1 MKKIYFLTIFL
12 AVALVCNA
20 QKTVAKVAA
29 SNAKQVELRLNLPK
43 GKIFE
48 QNMDMKMTMK
58 MNMMGMQIDTDV
70 PVFFKISYKVV
81 DIQNE
86 NFVLECT
93 YQAMKMS
100 MDILGQKI
108 NYDSS
113 DKKQDLDKNPFAKI
127 MSSMI
132 GKSFVMT
139 LDKFQNV
146 VAIEGLDK
154 LIASIF
160 EKGEFS
166 DAQKEQMESM
176 VKEMLSEEKFKE
188 NFSSSNIVFP
198 KEPVNEEFSWDTETA
213 QDLQGMRMQV
223 KNQFKITKITDKNVE
238 IASVSYYSMDF
249 DVKEGDQNVNVKMQ
263 DAKATG
269 TYMIDLQTG
278 WTISS
283 TFNADMKMVMTTSGI
298 EVPLQ
303 IIMEMVVK

>member
-81 DIQNE
+81 DIQNK